1 MLANILGIGVQNR
14 LNNIAQEL
22 GDLLGTAA
30 GEGLGTELSLN
41 FLAAQAEGGISL
53 DTGNHVVGLARTDRD
68 TASGRIGRKS
78 IKKAPPAFNRKQTV
92 LFYF

>member
-30 GEGLGTELSLN
+30 GEGLGAELSFN

-53 DTGNHVVGLARTDRD
+53 DTGNHVVGLALLLDNGGSSHGML
-68 TASGRIGRKS
+68 AQALVQLLSLIH
-78 IKKAPPAFNRKQTV
+78 I
-92 LFYF
+92 

>member
-30 GEGLGTELSLN
+30 GEGLRTELSLN
-41 FLAAQAEGGISL
+41 FLTAQAEGGISL
-53 DTGNHVVGLARTDRD
+53 DTGNHVVGLALLLDNGGSSHGMLAQVFWPLMST
-68 TASGRIGRKS
+68 T
-78 IKKAPPAFNRKQTV
+78 
-92 LFYF
+92 